1 MVVQIDVSM
10 AVRGDDTRGER
21 DLRREA
27 SVAVGAGDRL
37 DVGGLR
43 SRGAV
48 IAVTAREARDHGN
61 RRHDVAEEE
70 ASHAPD
76 TICPS
81 RSREGRRGPL
91 WQECTHD
98 GP

>member
-1 MVVQIDVSM
+1 
-10 AVRGDDTRGER
+10 
-21 DLRREA
+21 
-27 SVAVGAGDRL
+27 
-37 DVGGLR
+37 
-43 SRGAV
+43 
-48 IAVTAREARDHGN
+48 
-61 RRHDVAEEE
+61 VAEEE